1 MKAFPSEVT
10 QLLLVHVLDLAP
22 EGWIK
27 PHVDSIRVIKNMR
40 FYILN
45 FRNCLL

>member
-27 PHVDSIRVIKNMR
+27 PHVDSIRVIKMR